1 MKAKKTPEQ
10 VEIVKKATQL
20 AKKADSVP
28 KLFEENESGDES

>member
-10 VEIVKKATQL
+10 VEIVKKATQI

-28 KLFEENESGDES
+28 KRNEENESSDES